1 MLMDALHRSL
11 QAADGIGSMAVVV
24 DAKDALAADFY
35 LHFGFIP
42 LNLSVSRLF
51 LPMATI
57 AKLFDQ
63 LIRSTAHFAL
73 TMPLKSYGTTMVCTL
88 PLATPSAIF
97 RLAMAFM

>member
-24 DAKDALAADFY
+24 DAKDALAADLY
-35 LHFGFIP
+35 QHFGFIP

-63 LIRSTAHFAL
+63 LL
-73 TMPLKSYGTTMVCTL
+73 TS
-88 PLATPSAIF
+88 
-97 RLAMAFM
+97 R

>member
-1 MLMDALHRSL
+1 MDALHRSL
-11 QAADGIGSMAVVV
+11 QAADGISSMAVVV

-35 LHFGFIP
+35 QHFGFIP

-63 LIRSTAHFAL
+63 LL
-73 TMPLKSYGTTMVCTL
+73 TS
-88 PLATPSAIF
+88 
-97 RLAMAFM
+97 R